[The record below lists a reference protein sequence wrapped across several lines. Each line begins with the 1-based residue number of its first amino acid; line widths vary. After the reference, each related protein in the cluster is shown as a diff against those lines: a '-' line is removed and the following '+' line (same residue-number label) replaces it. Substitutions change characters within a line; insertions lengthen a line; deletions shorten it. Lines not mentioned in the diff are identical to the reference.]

1 MPVTVKAIG
10 ASAAKWAARA
20 AVAAGDYSAGVANS
34 QKDQAGL
41 AAAAEPAWAAGV
53 QNAATHHLFANGLN
67 RAGTGAWK
75 AGVANKGAGRYAPG
89 VNSAVP
95 KYTSRFGPYLQVI
108 SGLDLGPR
116 YPRGDARNQQRS
128 VIVQTALN
136 KARTGGS

>member
-20 AVAAGDYSAGVANS
+20 AVAANDYTAGVANS

-53 QNAATHHLFANGLN
+53 ANAAQNKLFSSGLA
-67 RAGTGAWK
+67 RAGTQAWK
-75 AGVANKGAGRYAPG
+75 AGVASKGAQRYAPG

-95 KYTSRFGPYLQVI
+95 KYTARFGPFLNVI
-108 SGLDLGPR
+108 AGLDLGPR

-128 VIVQTALN
+128 VVVQQALN
-136 KARTGGS
+136 KARVAGV